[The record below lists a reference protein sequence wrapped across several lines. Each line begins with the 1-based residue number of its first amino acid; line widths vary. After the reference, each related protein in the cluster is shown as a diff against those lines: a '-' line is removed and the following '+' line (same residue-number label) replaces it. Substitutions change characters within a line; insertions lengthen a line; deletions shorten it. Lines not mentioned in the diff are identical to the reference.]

1 MNPSALEAG
10 TPLAVDDAI
19 APAAPSNSGGQVVR
33 YALAM
38 ALGTTSSR
46 VLGLVREII
55 FAALFPRAVT
65 DAWIAAFRLP
75 NMFRRLF
82 GEGSLSVSF
91 VPVFVEA
98 RVRDDGSGRRARVL
112 MDGFFTLLVG
122 FLATLTVL
130 GILFPEPVLR
140 VLLDP
145 EYVAQTE
152 KFLLTVHMAR
162 IMFGFVFLI
171 CVYAYFMGILNALGV
186 YGLPAMAPML
196 FNVAMIVSTLLPT
209 DRFSSVGDGLA
220 WGVIIGGVLQAGL
233 LVPALM
239 KRGYLPRLSFHW
251 NADIAKVLTN
261 MVPGLFGLGLLQIT
275 TLVNMRFASQLGEGP
290 ISWINWADRLLELPL
305 SLISVSLGTA
315 LLPTLSDLWARG
327 HKEKMSETMNFTLR
341 LNVYVCMGAALGLY
355 FLAEPIVRVI
365 FEHGRFRAEDTLAT
379 AGVLRV
385 WALIMIPTACVR
397 VLAPS
402 YYAIK
407 NTWFPACVSAFC
419 LAVHVTIAP
428 LMMERW
434 GLTGLNLSSLTSAT
448 LNFTLL
454 MVFYRVLI
462 APFAY
467 GRLFLQ
473 VLRFLVPGIALVAV
487 VHLHPFLVGF
497 LGGTFP
503 AQLAALG
510 LSIFAGALAYAVVS
524 HWMNLN
530 EWNETAR
537 RLLGKIRGR
546 LKRRG

>member
-1 MNPSALEAG
+1 
-10 TPLAVDDAI
+10 
-19 APAAPSNSGGQVVR
+19 
-33 YALAM
+33 M

-98 RVRDDGSGRRARVL
+98 RVNGGDGDRARKL

-122 FLATLTVL
+122 FLATITVL
-130 GILFPEPVLR
+130 GVIFPEQILQIV
-140 VLLDP
+140 LDP
-145 EYVAQTE
+145 EYVSQTE
-152 KFLLTVHMAR
+152 KFLMTVHMAR
-162 IMFGFVFLI
+162 IMFGFVFLV
-171 CVYAYFMGILNALGV
+171 CLYAYFMGILNALGV
-186 YGLPAMAPML
+186 YGLPAMAPMF
-196 FNVAMIVSTLLPT
+196 FNVAMIVSTLLPPSM
-209 DRFSSVGDGLA
+209 FPLPGDGLA
-220 WGVIIGGVLQAGL
+220 WGVIVGGILQMGIL
-233 LVPALM
+233 IPALW
-239 KRGYLPRLSFHW
+239 KRGYLPRLKFHW
-251 NADIAKVLTN
+251 NNDILRVLAN

-275 TLVNMRFASQLGEGP
+275 TVVNMRFASQLGEGP

-327 HKEKMSETMNFTLR
+327 QKSKMSDTMNFTLR
-341 LNVYVCMGAALGLY
+341 LNVYVCLGAALGLF

-379 AGVLRV
+379 AGVLRI

-419 LAVHVTIAP
+419 LVVHVTIAP
-428 LMMERW
+428 LMMARW
-434 GLTGLNLSSLTSAT
+434 GLTGLNLSSLTSAS
-448 LNFTLL
+448 LNFVLL
-454 MVFYRVLI
+454 ITFYRLLI
-462 APFAY
+462 APFGY
-467 GRLFLQ
+467 GRLFIQ
-473 VLRFLVPGIALVAV
+473 VLRFLGPGLALVAAV
-487 VHLHPFLVGF
+487 QVHPLL
-497 LGGTFP
+497 LERMGGGFP
-503 AQLAALG
+503 AQLVSLG
-510 LSIFAGALAYAVVS
+510 MVIAAGALAYAAVS
-524 HWMNLN
+524 HWMNLD

-537 RLLGKIRGR
+537 RVLGKVRRR
-546 LKRRG
+546 LQRR